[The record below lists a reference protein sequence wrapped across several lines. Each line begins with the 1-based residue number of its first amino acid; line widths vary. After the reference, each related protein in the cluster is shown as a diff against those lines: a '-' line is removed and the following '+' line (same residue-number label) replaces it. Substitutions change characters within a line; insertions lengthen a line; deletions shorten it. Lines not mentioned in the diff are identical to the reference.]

1 MYRSEILA
9 LIDGVRGVDHVLSL
23 TLAAGTGTGSA
34 AADDDDATTSVGDG
48 CGNLCISARSL
59 VRSGTHVIEVLRA

>member
-1 MYRSEILA
+1 M
-9 LIDGVRGVDHVLSL
+9 LSL

-59 VRSGTHVIEVLRA
+59 VRSGTHVVEVLRA